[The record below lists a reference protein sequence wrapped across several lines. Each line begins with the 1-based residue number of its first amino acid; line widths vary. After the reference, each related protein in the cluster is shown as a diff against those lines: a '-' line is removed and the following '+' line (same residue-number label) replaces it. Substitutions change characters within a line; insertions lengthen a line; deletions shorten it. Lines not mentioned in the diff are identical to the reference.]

1 MSDDTSQPEVS
12 LEPGDLSAQ
21 DLVALH
27 HDLEGDPASGAY
39 RKAWD
44 VWHTRASKLA
54 PPVSARV
61 TEYIDA
67 TFPAPGDRS
76 RRAATAAGIAAAGL
90 GAAEIAGGGG
100 GAATAAGGVGAAAVA
115 PDAAARAAA
124 GQVAAAGGPTPVAA
138 APDAGARQAA
148 GVVDETRWDGTPARP
163 KRRGRWLVV
172 GAAVLVIAAGAIG
185 AAIVVNNNSSG
196 SSKPTAS
203 TSSAVPVVKS
213 LHAISTPITTCLERV
228 RQPYQIVK
236 NAKSYVGKTAV
247 VAAEGS
253 REGSAQA
260 VVQANGTFTVV
271 FTQPLQRVSATKCS
285 GKLTLTVESIGG
297 VTPTVIS

>member
-1 MSDDTSQPEVS
+1 MPTMSDDTSQPEVS
-12 LEPGDLSAQ
+12 LEPGDVSAQ

-27 HDLEGDPASGAY
+27 HDLEGDPASGA
-39 RKAWD
+39 
-44 VWHTRASKLA
+44 
-54 PPVSARV
+54 
-61 TEYIDA
+61 
-67 TFPAPGDRS
+67 G
-76 RRAATAAGIAAAGL
+76 
-90 GAAEIAGGGG
+90 
-100 GAATAAGGVGAAAVA
+100 
-115 PDAAARAAA
+115 ARAAA

-148 GVVDETRWDGTPARP
+148 GVVDETRWDGTPPRP

-185 AAIVVNNNSSG
+185 AAMIVNNTSSSS
-196 SSKPTAS
+196 SSKPKVS
-203 TSSAVPVVKS
+203 TSSSAVPVVKS
-213 LHAISTPITTCLERV
+213 LQAISTPITTCLERV